1 MLESENSTAVRK
13 AVLATLPY
21 STFTHP
27 YFVERTR
34 DVSDDVSWGQGSH
47 TVMLVLD

>member
-34 DVSDDVSWGQGSH
+34 DVSDDVS
-47 TVMLVLD
+47 